1 MSGVR
6 RAVILAAGRGSR
18 LGHITAAEP
27 KPLLLVAGQSLLE
40 RQIVQMLS
48 RGIEEITIV
57 AGFGADLVRSAVSTA
72 GRWGRH
78 ARLSVVENPDSA
90 TTGSARSLIVAG
102 FAFTADEPVLLAHGD
117 IIYAHEILDRCLE
130 QSGATTAADR
140 TWKRETGDEV
150 LVWSRGGIALRL
162 AKGESPGPQEH
173 GEFIGLSVLPP
184 EFALPF
190 LNYCRD
196 RVEVDPSLNYE
207 IPLLSDF
214 LPVAP
219 MSCSVSY
226 MEHVPWVNINVEADL
241 LRARRD
247 FENPVGTRG

>member
-1 MSGVR
+1 VSRVR
-6 RAVILAAGRGSR
+6 SAVILAAGHGSR
-18 LGHITAAEP
+18 LGPITAAKP
-27 KPLLLVAGQSLLE
+27 KPLLLVAGQPLLE

-48 RGIEEITIV
+48 RGIEVITVV
-57 AGFGADLVRSAVSTA
+57 AGFRADLVRSAVLAA
-72 GRWGRH
+72 GRWDRH
-78 ARLSVVENPDSA
+78 ARLSVVENRESA
-90 TTGSARSLIVAG
+90 TTGTGRSLIVAG
-102 FAFTADEPVLLAHGD
+102 SAFTANDPVLLAHGD
-117 IIYAHEILDRCLE
+117 IIYADQILDRCLE
-130 QSGATTAADR
+130 QPGATTAADR

-196 RVEVDPSLNYE
+196 RVGVDPSLNYE
-207 IPLLSDF
+207 VPLLSDF

-226 MEHVPWVNINVEADL
+226 MEHLPWVNINVEADL

-247 FENPVGTRG
+247 FEDPVATRG